1 MPWRLPFATSLKLR
15 ILILKMTILQKLFQ
29 KRARFVLVSLGLG
42 VALFGLSLP
51 PYGQSLGW
59 ALLFP
64 VLTWI
69 LSFWAFGGLGGI
81 EVLTIPLLP
90 TLVSLGASLG
100 QYFYPN
106 LSLPFKV
113 LSWVAFSA
121 AFYILLLAVNVFLVE
136 RQRGEKIPLE
146 KAARPA
152 AFLFAF
158 LAAFLLLTALYKF
171 SWDAYLTTFL
181 VFWIGFLIGLTIF
194 WFYSLTDLL
203 ERDQFLGAS
212 SVGLLAVQVSLAFSF
227 FPWKAHLRGLS
238 EGVFFYTFL
247 GVARAYFGRHLTYA
261 IVVEYILLAL
271 SVFLAIR
278 LLFA

>member
-1 MPWRLPFATSLKLR
+1 
-15 ILILKMTILQKLFQ
+15 MTILKKILQ
-29 KRARFVLVSLGLG
+29 KRVRFLLVSLGLG
-42 VALFGLSLP
+42 AALVALSSP

-59 ALLFP
+59 SLLLP
-64 VLTWI
+64 LLTWI
-69 LSFWAFGGLGGI
+69 LSFWSFGGLGGI
-81 EVLTIPLLP
+81 EVLTLPLLP
-90 TLVSLGASLG
+90 TLVSLGASLN
-100 QYFYPN
+100 QYFFPN

-113 LSWVAFSA
+113 ISWIAFTAS
-121 AFYILLLAVNVFLVE
+121 FYILLLAVNVFLVE
-136 RQRGEKIPLE
+136 RQRRERIPLE

-152 AFLFAF
+152 VFLFAF
-158 LAAFLLLTALYKF
+158 VASFLLLTALYKF
-171 SWDAYLTTFL
+171 SWNPYLTTFL
-181 VFWIGFLIGLTIF
+181 VFWVGFFISLTVF

-203 ERDQFLGAS
+203 EKTQLLGAVA
-212 SVGLLAVQVSLAFSF
+212 VGLLAVQISLAFSF

-261 IVVEYILLAL
+261 IVVEYIFLAL

>member
-1 MPWRLPFATSLKLR
+1 MRWQSPSVTSSKPIRLSF
-15 ILILKMTILQKLFQ
+15 KMTILKKILQ
-29 KRARFVLVSLGLG
+29 KRVRFLLVSLGLG
-42 VALFGLSLP
+42 AALVALSSP

-59 ALLFP
+59 SLLLP
-64 VLTWI
+64 LLTWI
-69 LSFWAFGGLGGI
+69 LSFWSFGGLGGI
-81 EVLTIPLLP
+81 EVLTLPLLP
-90 TLVSLGASLG
+90 TLVSLGASLN
-100 QYFYPN
+100 QYFFPN

-113 LSWVAFSA
+113 ISWIAFTAS
-121 AFYILLLAVNVFLVE
+121 FYILLLAVNVFLVG
-136 RQRGEKIPLE
+136 RQRRERIPLE

-152 AFLFAF
+152 VFLFAF
-158 LAAFLLLTALYKF
+158 VDSFISLT
-171 SWDAYLTTFL
+171 
-181 VFWIGFLIGLTIF
+181 VF

-203 ERDQFLGAS
+203 EKTQLLGAVA
-212 SVGLLAVQVSLAFSF
+212 VGLLAVQISLAFSF

-261 IVVEYILLAL
+261 IVVEYIFLAL